1 MRTGTGPKA
10 GASRADLA
18 SRRQWSRPDVQ
29 PGDGEKREFEGKTA
43 GISDEACVGVKDT
56 AKSKMVSGLSGWTMG
71 HLKDFLLGWGR
82 KSGWGLLG
90 REWHSLGHGS
100 LRCLTGILA
109 ETR

>member
-18 SRRQWSRPDVQ
+18 SRWQWSRPDVQ
-29 PGDGEKREFEGKTA
+29 LGDGEKREFEGKTA

-56 AKSKMVSGLSGWTMG
+56 AKSKMVSGLMRWTMG
-71 HLKDFLLGWGR
+71 HLTGLGKEEWLGPV
-82 KSGWGLLG
+82 G